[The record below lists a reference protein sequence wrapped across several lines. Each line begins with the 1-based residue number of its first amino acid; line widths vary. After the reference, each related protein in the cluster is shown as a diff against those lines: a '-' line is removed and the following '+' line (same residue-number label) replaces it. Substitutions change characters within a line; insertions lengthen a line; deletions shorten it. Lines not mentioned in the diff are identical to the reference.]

1 MRYIFLLTNS
11 YPLIL
16 QELSEINSKLDH
28 LVEEVLIIKKAQ
40 LGNNTAT
47 TVSPKQT
54 FLMQHAAIDEEQCK
68 FFRVFIDLNKL
79 INVTSCKRSE
89 LIGLFLFYKLE

>member
-1 MRYIFLLTNS
+1 M
-11 YPLIL
+11 
-16 QELSEINSKLDH
+16 SEINSKLDH

-47 TVSPKQT
+47 TNQYESVSPKQT

-68 FFRVFIDLNKL
+68 SFRVFIDLNKL